1 MMDRMKPTRLLRWGA
16 IVMLTLALAP
26 ASTALARSSEP
37 EKESYD
43 ARLEGY
49 TTNPTIPLAGS
60 GLTWI
65 AMVVLGVLCCAG
77 LFKDAK
83 RTHLD

>member
-1 MMDRMKPTRLLRWGA
+1 MVGMKRSLVRWFA
-16 IVMLTLALAP
+16 VAVVTLAP
-26 ASTALARSSEP
+26 ASSALARTEEP
-37 EKESYD
+37 EKEIYD

-49 TTNPTIPLAGS
+49 TNNPTIQGGGAGLIWVS
-60 GLTWI
+60 MT
-65 AMVVLGVLCCAG
+65 VLGVLCCAG